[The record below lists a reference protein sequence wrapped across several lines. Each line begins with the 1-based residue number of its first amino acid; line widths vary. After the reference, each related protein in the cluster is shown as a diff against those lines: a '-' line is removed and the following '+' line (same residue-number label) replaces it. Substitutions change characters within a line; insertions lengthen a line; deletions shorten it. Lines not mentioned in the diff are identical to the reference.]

1 MRKALSTR
9 LPSQRI
15 SSTQP
20 QRNGI
25 AFERP
30 ALKKSRITLGNL
42 LATAVMVAIVAV
54 IAVGDMAA
62 QVPSDRI
69 AGNVTLSSD
78 SAGPLTNSWDAPDR

>member
-1 MRKALSTR
+1 
-9 LPSQRI
+9 
-15 SSTQP
+15 
-20 QRNGI
+20 
-25 AFERP
+25 
-30 ALKKSRITLGNL
+30 
-42 LATAVMVAIVAV
+42 MVAIVAV